1 MSSVQRPPA
10 AAREA
15 RGFVQAN
22 ADLSGVAPV
31 QLRDSALLSGLV
43 IAAAGAAGLAAVGA
57 PVVRQMPDD
66 GVAAWMPL
74 DRGHIS
80 VRSFPDRDLILVD
93 VIARSADE
101 ARKVVDVFTRRLVP
115 RDVQAATHLRG

>member
-1 MSSVQRPPA
+1 MSPVQRPDR
-10 AAREA
+10 RETH
-15 RGFVQAN
+15 GFVQAN
-22 ADLSGVAPV
+22 ADISGVAPV

-74 DRGHIS
+74 DRGHIA
-80 VRSFPDRDLILVD
+80 VRSFPDRDLVLVD

-101 ARKVVDVFTRRLVP
+101 ARKAVDVFTRRLAA
-115 RDVQAATHLRG
+115 RDVQAFTHPRG